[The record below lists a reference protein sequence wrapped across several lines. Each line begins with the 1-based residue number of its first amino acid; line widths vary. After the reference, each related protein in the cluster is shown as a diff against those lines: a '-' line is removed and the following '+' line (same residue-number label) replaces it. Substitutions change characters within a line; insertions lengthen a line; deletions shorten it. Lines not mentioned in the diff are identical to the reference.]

1 MKKKEKGG
9 EKKKKYIYIY
19 IYIYIYTIKDSRTVR
34 LLKQELA
41 TPSVQN
47 VLHKL

>member
-9 EKKKKYIYIY
+9 KK
-19 IYIYIYTIKDSRTVR
+19 IYIYTIKDSRTVR

-41 TPSVQN
+41 TPSAQN

>member
-1 MKKKEKGG
+1 MKKK
-9 EKKKKYIYIY
+9 KKKEGKNIYIY